1 MNRFLKILGGVV
13 LLLLGIQFAVA
24 TVMVMVVAGFSPGGF
39 TFFLLILPAAA
50 SIIMA
55 VMLVRV
61 AQE

>member
-1 MNRFLKILGGVV
+1 MNRFLKILGGVA

-24 TVMVMVVAGFSPGGF
+24 MVMGMVVAGSSPGGF

-55 VMLVRV
+55 VTLFRV